1 MRSFFTSVS
10 FAKALLGPVLAV
22 PVLLGDI
29 PGLSP
34 GAENM
39 LAVAIIMAAWWA
51 TEAFPLAVTALLP
64 LILLPALGI
73 MPMSQTASSYAH
85 PITFLL
91 LGGFALALAVERV
104 NLHVRAAYGFL
115 SLIRARASL
124 LVAVLM
130 GIGAASSMWISNTS
144 TTLMLLPVAIS
155 ITQMIRQHLTDLTPK
170 QLHDFDVSVFLGLAF
185 GATVGGMGTIIGT
198 PPNAFAVGF
207 IQTTYGIE
215 IGFIDWMTFAVRF
228 MLIMLPLIW
237 LVLTQ
242 VTHPVR
248 FALKPD
254 MQARMRAHY
263 HALGSPSVAERRVL
277 TILLLTVL
285 AWMSRKYVVGV
296 LGLTGI
302 TDTTIAIAALFSLFI
317 VPAGDREGAL
327 LDWNDMAR
335 IPWGVLVLFGGG
347 FALAAGISDSGLST
361 WIGKNLSVVG
371 TASVIIIVLSIVAV
385 IVFLT
390 EITSNTATTT
400 TFLPVIAALALEIG
414 QAPLVLILPATLAA
428 SCAFMFPVATPPNA
442 IVFGS
447 GQVRIVDMMRAGLW
461 LNVLGM
467 GVLTLFAIYALPLIF
482 Y

>member
-1 MRSFFTSVS
+1 
-10 FAKALLGPVLAV
+10 
-22 PVLLGDI
+22 
-29 PGLSP
+29 
-34 GAENM
+34 M

-64 LILLPALGI
+64 LILLPAFGI

-91 LGGFALALAVERV
+91 LGSFALALAVERV

-130 GIGAASSMWISNTS
+130 GIAAVSSMWISNTS

-215 IGFIDWMTFAVRF
+215 IGFIDWMTFAVPF

-254 MQARMRAHY
+254 MQASMRAHY

-277 TILLLTVL
+277 TIFLLTVL

>member
-130 GIGAASSMWISNTS
+130 GIAAVSSMWISNTS

-170 QLHDFDVSVFLGLAF
+170 QLHDFDVSVF
-185 GATVGGMGTIIGT
+185 
-198 PPNAFAVGF
+198 
-207 IQTTYGIE
+207 
-215 IGFIDWMTFAVRF
+215 
-228 MLIMLPLIW
+228 
-237 LVLTQ
+237 
-242 VTHPVR
+242 
-248 FALKPD
+248 
-254 MQARMRAHY
+254 
-263 HALGSPSVAERRVL
+263 
-277 TILLLTVL
+277 
-285 AWMSRKYVVGV
+285 
-296 LGLTGI
+296 
-302 TDTTIAIAALFSLFI
+302 
-317 VPAGDREGAL
+317 
-327 LDWNDMAR
+327 
-335 IPWGVLVLFGGG
+335 
-347 FALAAGISDSGLST
+347 
-361 WIGKNLSVVG
+361 
-371 TASVIIIVLSIVAV
+371 
-385 IVFLT
+385 
-390 EITSNTATTT
+390 
-400 TFLPVIAALALEIG
+400 
-414 QAPLVLILPATLAA
+414 
-428 SCAFMFPVATPPNA
+428 
-442 IVFGS
+442 FGS
-447 GQVRIVDMMRAGLW
+447 CFWRNRGRHGHDYRHA
-461 LNVLGM
+461 
-467 GVLTLFAIYALPLIF
+467 P
-482 Y
+482 

>member
-1 MRSFFTSVS
+1 MTCRF
-10 FAKALLGPVLAV
+10 
-22 PVLLGDI
+22 
-29 PGLSP
+29 
-34 GAENM
+34 
-39 LAVAIIMAAWWA
+39 
-51 TEAFPLAVTALLP
+51 
-64 LILLPALGI
+64 
-73 MPMSQTASSYAH
+73 
-85 PITFLL
+85 
-91 LGGFALALAVERV
+91 
-104 NLHVRAAYGFL
+104 
-115 SLIRARASL
+115 
-124 LVAVLM
+124 
-130 GIGAASSMWISNTS
+130 
-144 TTLMLLPVAIS
+144 
-155 ITQMIRQHLTDLTPK
+155 
-170 QLHDFDVSVFLGLAF
+170 FLGLAF

-215 IGFIDWMTFAVRF
+215 IGFIDWMTFAVPF

-254 MQARMRAHY
+254 MQASMRAHY
-263 HALGSPSVAERRVL
+263 HVLGSPSVAERRVL
-277 TILLLTVL
+277 TIFLLTVL

>member
-130 GIGAASSMWISNTS
+130 GIAAVSSMWISNTS

-215 IGFIDWMTFAVRF
+215 IGFIDWMTFAVPF

-254 MQARMRAHY
+254 MQASMRAHY

-277 TILLLTVL
+277 TIFLLTVL

>member
-130 GIGAASSMWISNTS
+130 GIAAVSSMWISNTS

-155 ITQMIRQHLTDLTPK
+155 ITQMIRQHALRLRESHIV
-170 QLHDFDVSVFLGLAF
+170 LWFVYLSL
-185 GATVGGMGTIIGT
+185 
-198 PPNAFAVGF
+198 
-207 IQTTYGIE
+207 
-215 IGFIDWMTFAVRF
+215 
-228 MLIMLPLIW
+228 
-237 LVLTQ
+237 LVLT
-242 VTHPVR
+242 HC
-248 FALKPD
+248 
-254 MQARMRAHY
+254 
-263 HALGSPSVAERRVL
+263 
-277 TILLLTVL
+277 
-285 AWMSRKYVVGV
+285 
-296 LGLTGI
+296 
-302 TDTTIAIAALFSLFI
+302 
-317 VPAGDREGAL
+317 
-327 LDWNDMAR
+327 
-335 IPWGVLVLFGGG
+335 
-347 FALAAGISDSGLST
+347 LS
-361 WIGKNLSVVG
+361 KFKFC
-371 TASVIIIVLSIVAV
+371 SIV
-385 IVFLT
+385 FRRC
-390 EITSNTATTT
+390 
-400 TFLPVIAALALEIG
+400 AAHRLK
-414 QAPLVLILPATLAA
+414 Q
-428 SCAFMFPVATPPNA
+428 PNA
-442 IVFGS
+442 HTYS
-447 GQVRIVDMMRAGLW
+447 LR
-461 LNVLGM
+461 
-467 GVLTLFAIYALPLIF
+467 
-482 Y
+482 

>member
-130 GIGAASSMWISNTS
+130 GIAAVSSMWISNTS

-215 IGFIDWMTFAVRF
+215 IGFIDWMTFAVPF

-254 MQARMRAHY
+254 MQASMRAHY

-277 TILLLTVL
+277 TIFLLTVL

-467 GVLTLFAIYALPLIF
+467 GVLTLFAIYALLLIF

>member
-130 GIGAASSMWISNTS
+130 GIAAVSSMWISNTS
-144 TTLMLLPVAIS
+144 TTLMLMPVAIS

-198 PPNAFAVGF
+198 PPNALAVGF

-215 IGFIDWMTFAVRF
+215 IGFIDWMTFAVPF

-254 MQARMRAHY
+254 MQASMRAHY

-277 TILLLTVL
+277 TIFLLTVL

-327 LDWNDMAR
+327 LDWSDMAR

>member
-1 MRSFFTSVS
+1 MVGDGGVS
-10 FAKALLGPVLAV
+10 PCGNRAFAA
-22 PVLLGDI
+22 DI
-29 PGLSP
+29 IARARHHANEPDRQQLRPPHHIFVVGRR
-34 GAENM
+34 
-39 LAVAIIMAAWWA
+39 
-51 TEAFPLAVTALLP
+51 
-64 LILLPALGI
+64 
-73 MPMSQTASSYAH
+73 
-85 PITFLL
+85 
-91 LGGFALALAVERV
+91 ALALAVERV

-130 GIGAASSMWISNTS
+130 GIAAVSSMWISNTS

-215 IGFIDWMTFAVRF
+215 IGFIDWMTFAVPF

-254 MQARMRAHY
+254 MQASMRAHY

-277 TILLLTVL
+277 TIFLLTVL
-285 AWMSRKYVVGV
+285 AWMSRKYVFGV

>member
-104 NLHVRAAYGFL
+104 NLHVRAAYVFL

-130 GIGAASSMWISNTS
+130 GIAAVSSMWISNTS

-198 PPNAFAVGF
+198 PQRQHALRLRESHIVLWFV
-207 IQTTYGIE
+207 Y
-215 IGFIDWMTFAVRF
+215 
-228 MLIMLPLIW
+228 LSL
-237 LVLTQ
+237 LVLT
-242 VTHPVR
+242 HC
-248 FALKPD
+248 
-254 MQARMRAHY
+254 
-263 HALGSPSVAERRVL
+263 
-277 TILLLTVL
+277 
-285 AWMSRKYVVGV
+285 
-296 LGLTGI
+296 
-302 TDTTIAIAALFSLFI
+302 
-317 VPAGDREGAL
+317 
-327 LDWNDMAR
+327 
-335 IPWGVLVLFGGG
+335 
-347 FALAAGISDSGLST
+347 LS
-361 WIGKNLSVVG
+361 KFKFC
-371 TASVIIIVLSIVAV
+371 SIV
-385 IVFLT
+385 FRRC
-390 EITSNTATTT
+390 
-400 TFLPVIAALALEIG
+400 AAHRLK
-414 QAPLVLILPATLAA
+414 Q
-428 SCAFMFPVATPPNA
+428 PNA
-442 IVFGS
+442 HTYS
-447 GQVRIVDMMRAGLW
+447 LR
-461 LNVLGM
+461 
-467 GVLTLFAIYALPLIF
+467 
-482 Y
+482 